1 MLALLGH
8 SCSLKGRWLRGQF
21 LFKTGPPNPY
31 LEHSSTNQ
39 PFPLHPP
46 LTGRL
51 SMEVSF
57 AYYRQVQPTL
67 NPQESIGT
75 SEGKLPQPNTRVQ
88 NT

>member
-1 MLALLGH
+1 
-8 SCSLKGRWLRGQF
+8 
-21 LFKTGPPNPY
+21 
-31 LEHSSTNQ
+31 
-39 PFPLHPP
+39 
-46 LTGRL
+46 
-51 SMEVSF
+51 MEVSF